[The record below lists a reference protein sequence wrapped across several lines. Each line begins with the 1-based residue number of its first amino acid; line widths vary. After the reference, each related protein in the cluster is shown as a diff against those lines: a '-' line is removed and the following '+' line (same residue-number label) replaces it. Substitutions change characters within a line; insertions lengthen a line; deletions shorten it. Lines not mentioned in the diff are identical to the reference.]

1 MNGIQDYGIKML
13 YAIVLQSEDAEA
25 WYDQK
30 EAIRQI
36 KLLANIGN
44 PDAMIALD
52 RLSHAPDLHP
62 FLREIMVE

>member
-1 MNGIQDYGIKML
+1 MNGIQDDGINML
-13 YAIVLQSEDAEA
+13 YAIVLQNEDAEA

-36 KLLANIGN
+36 KRLANSGH
-44 PDAMIALD
+44 PDAMIAFD

-62 FLREIMVE
+62 FLREIILS